1 MIQWLVACQCS
12 SSLGGM
18 SRQQAFVRGSTVLSH
33 SLRTE
38 DKSPLPTF
46 RLLSAREEK
55 TYEYSSNE
63 EQQSGRGFYLLQ
75 THLLLPPRNVFL
87 LLARVGLK
95 LQQNFKVRKRI
106 SVETLQF
113 CNLSEKEK
121 WKTMEKSPVRLI
133 CWVAFGICWLPVWQD
148 ATLTRKHF
156 LWCNVLRW

>member
-1 MIQWLVACQCS
+1 MACQCS

-18 SRQQAFVRGSTVLSH
+18 NRQQAFVRGSTVLSH

-38 DKSPLPTF
+38 DKSLLPTF
-46 RLLSAREEK
+46 RLLSAREEKK

-75 THLLLPPRNVFL
+75 SHLLLPPRNVFL

-106 SVETLQF
+106 SVEALQF
-113 CNLSEKEK
+113 RVVTYLSEKEK
-121 WKTMEKSPVRLI
+121 
-133 CWVAFGICWLPVWQD
+133 
-148 ATLTRKHF
+148 
-156 LWCNVLRW
+156 